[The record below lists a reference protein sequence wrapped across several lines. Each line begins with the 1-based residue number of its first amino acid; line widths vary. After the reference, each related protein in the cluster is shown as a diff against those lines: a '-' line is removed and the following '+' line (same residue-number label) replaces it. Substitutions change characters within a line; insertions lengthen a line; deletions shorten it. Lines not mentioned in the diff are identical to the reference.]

1 MSPESLLGFPLEEA
15 RLRLGDR
22 ADHYRILRTEPQKGR
37 TTGELRIVRITG
49 DTITVAPFY
58 TALTGFETRES
69 LTE

>member
-1 MSPESLLGFPLEEA
+1 LSPESLLGFPLEEA
-15 RLRLGDR
+15 RLRLGGQ
-22 ADHYRILRTEPQKGR
+22 ADQYRILRTEPPKGR
-37 TTGELRIVRITG
+37 TSGELRVVRITG